1 MENYIYI
8 IFVFLGLV
16 FLPAICSL
24 LRNCGILPIRLFETY
39 WKDSYNS
46 CRKSLK
52 QAQEEL
58 TEFKAEIYEKEVIKT
73 LTVKIAELEK
83 ELAVVQGKKDS
94 LYSCNET
101 LTQALNNITAKNG

>member
-52 QAQEEL
+52 Q
-58 TEFKAEIYEKEVIKT
+58 EKEVIKT